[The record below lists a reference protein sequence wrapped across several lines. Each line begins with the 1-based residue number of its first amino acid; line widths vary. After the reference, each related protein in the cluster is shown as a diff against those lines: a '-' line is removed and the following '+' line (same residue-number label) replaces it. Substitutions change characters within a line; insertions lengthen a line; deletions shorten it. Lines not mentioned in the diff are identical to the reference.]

1 MMEVDGKGLVQQA
14 RMMTQAAVAV
24 AANGTRVK
32 GAQTATWRAAGLVAP
47 SGSVRPVT
55 HYPGAKRSQDL
66 IGMIDLNACGFT
78 T

>member
-1 MMEVDGKGLVQQA
+1 MMEVGEKGLEQQA
-14 RMMTQAAVAV
+14 RSVTQATVAV
-24 AANGTRVK
+24 AANETRVK

-47 SGSVRPVT
+47 SVSVRPVT
-55 HYPGAKRSQDL
+55 HYPGAKRSQYL